1 MSLSLV
7 TLMRDDPDFG
17 RRFTKKVE
25 EVKQDKKGLLSAAE
39 EYLERYKDEAV
50 SYTHLRAHETVLDI
64 VCRLLLEKTNT
75 TLSNTT
81 YLPLVT

>member
-39 EYLERYKDEAV
+39 EYLERYKDEV
-50 SYTHLRAHETVLDI
+50 IEGTKKRQ
-64 VCRLLLEKTNT
+64 LLIYQLT
-75 TLSNTT
+75 
-81 YLPLVT
+81 P